1 MEEIKHTF
9 KIDRIME
16 DYTVDFQ
23 DVVDSFTL
31 DELKNFL
38 DRVEVEL
45 LKRLNQEETEATERL
60 ELVDKIRKKS

>member
-1 MEEIKHTF
+1 MEELKHTF